1 MKTPRT
7 QLARIIADRTLKH
20 GISKSDTK
28 ALAAYLLE
36 ERRVGDV
43 ASLVR
48 DVRADWA
55 QAGYI
60 EVIAAS
66 AHELSPQVLKDI
78 EAEARKAYPEAKT
91 IHITQVLQPDLVGGV
106 KLTIVD
112 RQLDLTIRSKLQ
124 QFKMFAT
131 NGKE

>member
-7 QLARIIADRTLKH
+7 QLARIIASRTLKH
-20 GISKSDTK
+20 GITK
-28 ALAAYLLE
+28 PDARALAAYLLE

-48 DVRADWA
+48 DVQADWA
-55 QAGYI
+55 DAGYV
-60 EVIAAS
+60 EVVAAS
-66 AHELSPQVLKDI
+66 AHELSPEVLKDI

-91 IHITQVLQPDLVGGV
+91 IHITQELQPDLVGGV
-106 KLTIVD
+106 KLTIVG

-124 QFKMFAT
+124 QFKMWAT
-131 NGKE
+131 NGKD